1 MKRSFVLALT
11 LLIGACGGGDGK
23 VAATVNGTQL
33 TVGDVRAFPY
43 ETTGAIDQARFAQY
57 LGALIQWRILDE
69 AARQEFGVDPTAAEI
84 DAELEVV
91 LAAQAGGMSISEVAE
106 TQNLSEDTIRRIVRV
121 GLIQRQVA
129 EALTATVGDPS
140 DEEVAAALEEE
151 RVGLTE
157 VCARHILVATEEE
170 ANAVRQRLEAGADFA
185 EVAGEVS
192 TDPSAADNGGDLGCS
207 LARRYVAEFRDAAAT
222 AELHV
227 LTAPVRSQ
235 FGYHIILVYD
245 RTDPEPD
252 DLSTPEQAR
261 QMLREEAS
269 FVALEEWLERILTEA
284 EVVVEEE
291 YGTWSLLPQP
301 GVVPPAS

>member
-1 MKRSFVLALT
+1 MKRSLTLALT
-11 LLIGACGGGDGK
+11 LLVVACGGGDGK

-84 DAELEVV
+84 AAELDVV

-121 GLIQRQVA
+121 GIIQRQVA

-140 DEEVAAALEEE
+140 DEEVTAALEEE

-170 ANAVRQRLEAGADFA
+170 ATVVRQRLEAGVDFA

-207 LARRYVAEFRDAAAT
+207 LAQRYVPEFRDAAVA
-222 AELHV
+222 ADLDV
-227 LTAPVRSQ
+227 PTAPVRSQ

-245 RTDPEPD
+245 RTDPDPA

-269 FVALEEWLERILTEA
+269 FAALEAWLERILTEA

-301 GVVPPAS
+301 GVIPPAS